1 MLGSLHVMNRTKALF
16 MEGGATFENFF
27 VTTPICCPS
36 RISLLSGRWAHNS
49 GAVAT
54 TPAGWCSLGKF
65 WGGPGQTKALPT
77 YLHAA
82 GVKTGLFGKVRE
94 SVLF

>member
-1 MLGSLHVMNRTKALF
+1 MLGSLDVMNNTKDLY
-16 MEGGATFENFF
+16 MRGGARFENFF

-54 TPAGWCSLGKF
+54 TAAGWCAMVSP
-65 WGGPGQTKALPT
+65 PGR
-77 YLHAA
+77 
-82 GVKTGLFGKVRE
+82 VNW
-94 SVLF
+94 